1 MINVQ
6 KILKKL
12 LELETRHLSAV
23 YSPSLSNFPVL
34 GAHLLYCLFGHSGR
48 KYVVSVRTRQFLLFP
63 VPTLSAG
70 VVTRAYPPF
79 YCINLRFSC
88 HWVENLQISLKIMTK
103 DKNKKN
109 LSYSCKGIEKW
120 KIDVLPTLTT
130 FPFGRSRYL
139 TETCDFGKHKYF
151 LVDLDWQNVI

>member
-1 MINVQ
+1 MLNVP

-12 LELETRHLSAV
+12 LELETRHLSAA
-23 YSPSLSNFPVL
+23 YSPSLSHFPVL
-34 GAHLLYCLFGHSGR
+34 GAHLLYRRFGHIGR

-79 YCINLRFSC
+79 YYVNLRFSC

-103 DKNKKN
+103 DKKKK
-109 LSYSCKGIEKW
+109 S
-120 KIDVLPTLTT
+120 
-130 FPFGRSRYL
+130 
-139 TETCDFGKHKYF
+139 F
-151 LVDLDWQNVI
+151 LFL